1 MNKIDFIKQNFKD
14 FYIDKGPENGI
25 LQGTKYAGCATH
37 CRACLNT
44 LVRMVK
50 PNSVLEIG
58 SWHYES
64 TISMSNGMDTYLE
77 PTRGIIHSFDIKRGG
92 YDGMGTTNHLPSR
105 IKPLYWYPYKTDYD
119 EWKFTDAGIVY
130 KDFIN
135 YTNEELFE
143 MNDDIL
149 KGIAPEGGYDLIFID
164 GDHSYEGAKKDWEHA
179 LKYSHKETL
188 IVVDNIWDIRLKE
201 VRRFYDE
208 IQTNKWDF
216 EEWNDNNR
224 TMVQDTGILLTY

>member
-1 MNKIDFIKQNFKD
+1 
-14 FYIDKGPENGI
+14 
-25 LQGTKYAGCATH
+25 
-37 CRACLNT
+37 
-44 LVRMVK
+44 MVK